1 MHDSTKATVMRT
13 LLAVCIGISIAMM
26 YYVNIVQKD
35 YKVFTSEN
43 GPEGRPY

>member
-13 LLAVCIGISIAMM
+13 LLAVCIGISIATM